1 MDYASSREWEGED
14 QGCAQREAWASNTL
28 PKPSEIK
35 RRRISIAIGGTIATP
50 QADYGGQGEARCGQ
64 LPWDPTAIEGIGASA
79 AGDETSHLAPRP

>member
-28 PKPSEIK
+28 PKPCEIK

-50 QADYGGQGEARCGQ
+50 QAD
-64 LPWDPTAIEGIGASA
+64 
-79 AGDETSHLAPRP
+79 